1 MNFGK
6 FIYQQKKK
14 QQDSKKKQ
22 KTTQVK
28 EVKFRP
34 NIDDHDYDFKM
45 KNILKFLSH
54 GDKVK
59 ATVQFRGRE
68 MARRENGQRVL
79 DRLLKD
85 LEGKA
90 VAESRSEMLG
100 NRLYQILSPVKSTR
114 RQPRPRTDARRCG
127 EHDAE
132 TEDPP
137 RRREAVQED
146 RDRQVQAGEGVQE
159 PHPDEEGRRP
169 EARARAVD
177 DRLQVR
183 HETRPGDA
191 ALRLALR
198 SSRTRRQRREIM
210 PRVKRGPKRKNKRSK
225 TLALAKGYY
234 GTKSKSYR
242 MAKLQVEKS
251 LVYAYRDRKA
261 KKRDFRGLWIIR
273 INAAAREN
281 EISY

>member
-1 MNFGK
+1 MDKKSIRVNEQIRWKEVRLIGESGEALGVVSMSEALQKAREATLDLVEIAPTANPPVCRIMNFGK

-68 MARRENGQRVL
+68 MARRENGQKVL

-85 LEGKA
+85 LSGKA

-100 NRLYQILSPVKSTR
+100 NRLYQILSPVK
-114 RQPRPRTDARRCG
+114 
-127 EHDAE
+127 
-132 TEDPP
+132 
-137 RRREAVQED
+137 
-146 RDRQVQAGEGVQE
+146 
-159 PHPDEEGRRP
+159 
-169 EARARAVD
+169 
-177 DRLQVR
+177 
-183 HETRPGDA
+183 HEKTA
-191 ALRLALR
+191 A
-198 SSRTRRQRREIM
+198 
-210 PRVKRGPKRKNKRSK
+210 P
-225 TLALAKGYY
+225 AK
-234 GTKSKSYR
+234 
-242 MAKLQVEKS
+242 A
-251 LVYAYRDRKA
+251 
-261 KKRDFRGLWIIR
+261 
-273 INAAAREN
+273 
-281 EISY
+281 